1 MNMLLLPAD
10 PRGSRQR
17 PCKGTCN
24 DATIVSEERHCS
36 DDDLLADGD
45 LLGWKLMDPT
55 PGEAKLL
62 GVTGDYQTQ
71 NIDHDD
77 VTVLTSISKEGAL
90 NARQA
95 MEAAKGAFSVGAS
108 PAFPPDVE
116 LVTCLPSNARAR
128 VQEGE
133 QPEQDLKAVRRGIH
147 RPV

>member
-1 MNMLLLPAD
+1 M
-10 PRGSRQR
+10 
-17 PCKGTCN
+17 
-24 DATIVSEERHCS
+24 
-36 DDDLLADGD
+36 
-45 LLGWKLMDPT
+45 GWKLMDPT

-62 GVTGDYQTQ
+62 GVAGDYQAQ

-77 VTVLTSISKEGAL
+77 VKKVLTRISKEGAL

-116 LVTCLPSNARAR
+116 LVTCLPSNGRAR

-133 QPEQDLKAVRRGIH
+133 QPEQDLPKGGATGGYTDRCKPRTLAGVGRTDTGCEL
-147 RPV
+147 